1 MGGSGNNSYGSN
13 SVKASNAAC
22 ADDCS
27 KASKEEGSCDK
38 IRNSEGY
45 HVGEVHFRERSC
57 AVAAKHRL
65 HGQLLGNKSV
75 MFVDW
80 APSVRV
86 SNPSSRNL
94 ACNSHSYPSLTSGTS
109 TVEVEERIGKK
120 SESFNVWNMSN
131 TAQGN
136 RRRSDEEATL
146 HSDSSRTVVISVDST
161 SNTANTS
168 AIKSTSSDEG
178 QQTSSSDAVNH
189 TQQEVKFRKH
199 RPKHNQGQ
207 SSYALQ
213 GGQWVEGSPIL
224 SLYIRFSTLKVNI
237 LFLLYCPV

>member
-1 MGGSGNNSYGSN
+1 
-13 SVKASNAAC
+13 
-22 ADDCS
+22 
-27 KASKEEGSCDK
+27 
-38 IRNSEGY
+38 
-45 HVGEVHFRERSC
+45 
-57 AVAAKHRL
+57 
-65 HGQLLGNKSV
+65 

-109 TVEVEERIGKK
+109 TVEGKERIGKK

-136 RRRSDEEATL
+136 RRPSDEEATL
-146 HSDSSRTVVISVDST
+146 HSDSSRTAVVSVEST

-168 AIKSTSSDEG
+168 AVKSTSGDEG
-178 QQTSSSDAVNH
+178 PQTSSSDAVNH
-189 TQQEVKFRKH
+189 TQGKFRNH

-237 LFLLYCPV
+237 L